1 MSYRTENELMNFDFA
16 EAVVAD
22 IQVTSGFFHV
32 DLDNVKIKPENSCN
46 RDIREMRA
54 NNLVLKIEQAAVVS
68 LIEEGFKTYDAIGNL
83 KSTCEDVEIPENERL
98 SVIKT
103 LAGGVLYSL
112 EKKDSQYVFTVDAE
126 NERTYELTVEGSGDV
141 EEWDRFLNL

>member
-32 DLDNVKIKPENSCN
+32 DLDNVRIKPENSCN

-68 LIEEGFKTYDAIGNL
+68 LIEEGFKTYDANGEL
-83 KSTCEDVEIPENERL
+83 KSTCEDVEIPESERL
-98 SVIKT
+98 SAIKT

-112 EKKDSQYVFTVDAE
+112 EKRDSQYVFTIDAE
-126 NERTYELTVEGSGDV
+126 NERTYELTVKGSGDV